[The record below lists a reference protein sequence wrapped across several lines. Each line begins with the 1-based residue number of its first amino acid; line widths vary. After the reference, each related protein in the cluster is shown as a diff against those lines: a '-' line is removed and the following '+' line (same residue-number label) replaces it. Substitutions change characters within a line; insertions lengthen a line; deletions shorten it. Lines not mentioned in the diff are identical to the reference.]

1 MNSLEA
7 FVSALPKVELHVHL
21 VGSAS
26 VETVLT
32 LARRHP
38 EAGVPATAD
47 GLREFYRFSDFP
59 HFIDV
64 YQAVSGLVSEPEDIA
79 DLVRGIARDLA
90 AQNVRYV
97 ELQAAPY
104 PFQGRGMPDAV
115 ISEALSAGARDAL
128 TEHGV
133 RIGYIVDFPGHAAD
147 QDARP
152 ALRFA
157 LDNPP
162 AGLVGF
168 GIGGIEAGRAPY
180 AGVIRDVFGAA
191 HAAGL
196 RCVPHAGETTGA
208 ETVWEAVNFLHAER
222 IGHGIRSL
230 EDPAL
235 VDYLSERRLPVDV
248 SPTSNVCTRC
258 VPSIGEHPLRDMIE
272 AGLFVTLNSDDPPM
286 FGTSLSNEYLVAG
299 RDLGLSP
306 AELAGLAANG
316 VRASF
321 LAEAEKEALLA
332 EIAAVPL
339 CLSWHCRELEGDA
352 AGVVNGAPGDDQ
364 CGQRREA
371 AVGNDPELVT
381 RRYLDAAHGEQ
392 EERDDVTAR
401 RVRPQHLGPPV

>member
-1 MNSLEA
+1 MLEIGA
-7 FVSALPKVELHVHL
+7 LAWITVSVSGMDTLETFVAALPKVELHVHL

-26 VETVLT
+26 METVLA

-38 EAGVPATAD
+38 EVGVPTTEA
-47 GLREFYRFSDFP
+47 GLREFYVFSDFA
-59 HFIDV
+59 HFLTV
-64 YQAVSGLVSEPEDIA
+64 YRIVGRLLKTPEDLA
-79 DLVRGIARDLA
+79 ELVRGVGRDLA

-97 ELQAAPY
+97 ELQVSPY
-104 PFQGRGMPDAV
+104 PYQGSGMPDAV
-115 ISEALSAGARDAL
+115 ISEALSIGARDVLARY
-128 TEHGV
+128 GV
-133 RIGYIVDFPGHAAD
+133 RIGYIVDFPGH
-147 QDARP
+147 DAERDAWT

-162 AGLVGF
+162 DGLVGF
-168 GIGGIEAGRAPY
+168 GVGGDEARRAPY
-180 AGVIRDVFGAA
+180 KGVIRDVFEAA
-191 HAAGL
+191 HFAGL

-208 ETVWEAVNFLHAER
+208 ETVWEAIRFLRAER

-235 VDYLSERRLPVDV
+235 VSYLAERQVPVDV

-258 VPSIGEHPLRDMIE
+258 VPSIAAHPLREMIL

-299 RDLGLSP
+299 RDLGFSP

-321 LAEAEKEALLA
+321 LDEPAKEALLA

-339 CLSWHCRELEGDA
+339 PA
-352 AGVVNGAPGDDQ
+352 
-364 CGQRREA
+364 
-371 AVGNDPELVT
+371 
-381 RRYLDAAHGEQ
+381 
-392 EERDDVTAR
+392 
-401 RVRPQHLGPPV
+401 